1 MPEAKS
7 TLTHTQQARRDRIV
21 DAGLALLAER
31 DFDKIQVKDVAEAA
45 NVALGTLYHY
55 FSSKDHLFAEV
66 LVRWAG
72 TLRTNI
78 SRNPLRGATD
88 AQRLT
93 QVINRSVR
101 AFQRQPSLARLVATL
116 ETSADPFAT
125 EILSRL
131 AQTTNDIYVEAIH
144 DLDRATAQRVV
155 TVVDAVLASRLRSW
169 VAGRISVRS
178 RARSTAVR
186 RSLPRSTPGRAGRRA
201 RDRNAPTRARRRVR
215 RPRARGRS
223 RV

>member
-1 MPEAKS
+1 MPETKS
-7 TLTHTQQARRDRIV
+7 TLTLTDAQQARRDRIV
-21 DAGLALLAER
+21 DAGIALLGER
-31 DFDKIQVKDVAEAA
+31 DYDKIQVKDVAEEA

-55 FSSKDHLFAEV
+55 FSSKEHLFAEV

-93 QVINRSVR
+93 QVLNRSVR

-116 ETSADPFAT
+116 ETSADPYAT
-125 EILSRL
+125 EILARL
-131 AQTTNDIYVEAIH
+131 AATTNDIYLEAIH
-144 DLDRATAQRVV
+144 DVDRETAQRIV

-169 VAGRISVRS
+169 VAGRISITAVTDDLADAIGLLFDPAQGRAAA
-178 RARSTAVR
+178 RQIARS
-186 RSLPRSTPGRAGRRA
+186 
-201 RDRNAPTRARRRVR
+201 
-215 RPRARGRS
+215 
-223 RV
+223 

>member
-7 TLTHTQQARRDRIV
+7 TLTHAQQARRDRIV

-31 DFDKIQVKDVAEAA
+31 DFDRIQVKDVAEAA

-144 DLDRATAQRVV
+144 DLDPETAQRVV

-169 VAGRISVRS
+169 VAGRMSITTVTDDLADAIGLLLDPGTRRAGVRQV
-178 RARSTAVR
+178 RQIARS
-186 RSLPRSTPGRAGRRA
+186 
-201 RDRNAPTRARRRVR
+201 
-215 RPRARGRS
+215 
-223 RV
+223 

>member
-1 MPEAKS
+1 MPDAKS
-7 TLTHTQQARRDRIV
+7 TLIPSATTPTAPLTVAQRERRGRIV

-31 DFDKIQVKDVAEAA
+31 DYEKIQVKDVAEEA

-55 FSSKDHLFAEV
+55 FSSKEHLFAEV

-93 QVINRSVR
+93 QVISRSVR

-116 ETSADPFAT
+116 ETSADPLAT
-125 EILSRL
+125 EILARL
-131 AQTTNDIYVEAIH
+131 AHTTNDIYLEAIH
-144 DLDRATAQRVV
+144 DVDRATAQRIV

-169 VAGRISVRS
+169 VAGRISITAVFDDLADAIALLLDPVTGRAVAGQI
-178 RARSTAVR
+178 ARS
-186 RSLPRSTPGRAGRRA
+186 
-201 RDRNAPTRARRRVR
+201 
-215 RPRARGRS
+215 
-223 RV
+223 

>member
-45 NVALGTLYHY
+45 NVALGTLYHN

-66 LVRWAG
+66 LVRWAA

-101 AFQRQPSLARLVATL
+101 AFQRQPSLARLVAML

-125 EILSRL
+125 EILARL
-131 AQTTNDIYVEAIH
+131 AHTTNDIYVEAIH
-144 DLDRATAQRVV
+144 DVDRATAQRVV

-169 VAGRISVRS
+169 VAGRISITTVTEDLADAIGLLLDPGTRRAGIRQVRQI
-178 RARSTAVR
+178 ARS
-186 RSLPRSTPGRAGRRA
+186 
-201 RDRNAPTRARRRVR
+201 
-215 RPRARGRS
+215 
-223 RV
+223 

>member
-7 TLTHTQQARRDRIV
+7 PLTHAQQARRDRIV

-66 LVRWAG
+66 LVRWAA

-125 EILSRL
+125 EILARL
-131 AQTTNDIYVEAIH
+131 AHTTNDIYVEAIH
-144 DLDRATAQRVV
+144 DVDRATAQRVV

-169 VAGRISVRS
+169 VAGRISITTVTDDLADAIGLLLDPGTRRAGIRQVRQI
-178 RARSTAVR
+178 ARS
-186 RSLPRSTPGRAGRRA
+186 
-201 RDRNAPTRARRRVR
+201 
-215 RPRARGRS
+215 
-223 RV
+223 

>member
-1 MPEAKS
+1 MPEATS

-31 DFDKIQVKDVAEAA
+31 DFDRIQVKDVAEAA

-66 LVRWAG
+66 LVRWAA

-125 EILSRL
+125 EILARL
-131 AQTTNDIYVEAIH
+131 AHTTNDIYVEAIH
-144 DLDRATAQRVV
+144 DVDRATAQRVV

-169 VAGRISVRS
+169 VAGRISITTVTDDLADAISLLLDPGTRRAGIRQVRQI
-178 RARSTAVR
+178 ARS
-186 RSLPRSTPGRAGRRA
+186 
-201 RDRNAPTRARRRVR
+201 
-215 RPRARGRS
+215 
-223 RV
+223 

>member
-66 LVRWAG
+66 LVRWAA

-125 EILSRL
+125 EILARL
-131 AQTTNDIYVEAIH
+131 AHTTNDIYVEAIH
-144 DLDRATAQRVV
+144 DVDRATAQRVV

-169 VAGRISVRS
+169 VAGRISITTVTEDLADAIGLLLDPGTRRAGIRQVRQI
-178 RARSTAVR
+178 ARS
-186 RSLPRSTPGRAGRRA
+186 
-201 RDRNAPTRARRRVR
+201 
-215 RPRARGRS
+215 
-223 RV
+223 